1 MYAITIQ
8 YFCFPTDLLIEIFIS
23 IANFKCEYSG
33 EMLMQVNKQVNEDIL
48 ILKRHS
54 NTKMFFSSLNVLH
67 KLKYSLFTGIL
78 GSGIIFLSTSVSNYY
93 MNHTK
98 IGVIKIDC
106 IRFKNDGVDCKIFR
120 SGNSSFPQN
129 SLMEIQRI
137 LAIDLYKNRSKQRL
151 TPSIRFTVS
160 KQFKED
166 NIFIY
171 DFDSQDESDKAFEF
185 INNFLRS
192 NEPSLTVSYD
202 RYGLDNIFSFFLYLI
217 LFLIGLFLLASA
229 ISSPFYYEEILLDKL
244 ETQLTYKQ
252 RIVFDEK
259 VKQYSFVDITKID
272 LLPTPPDKN
281 DQISFIPRI
290 TINHEYEIRLGNI
303 KDRQIAVEFVDNLNK
318 FIFLPSR
325 SS

>member
-1 MYAITIQ
+1 
-8 YFCFPTDLLIEIFIS
+8 
-23 IANFKCEYSG
+23 
-33 EMLMQVNKQVNEDIL
+33 MQDNKQINEEIL
-48 ILKRHS
+48 VLKRHS

-67 KLKYSLFTGIL
+67 KLKYSLFSGIL
-78 GSGIIFLSTSVSNYY
+78 GIGIIFLSTSGSNYSG
-93 MNHTK
+93 NQPK

-120 SGNSSFPQN
+120 SGESHFPQN
-129 SLMEIQRI
+129 SLTTIQRI
-137 LAIDLYKNRSKQRL
+137 LAVEVDKYKTKTSSRF
-151 TPSIRFTVS
+151 SIRFTVS

-166 NIFIY
+166 NVFIY
-171 DFDSQDESDKAFEF
+171 DFDFQNESEKAFEI

-202 RYGLDNIFSFFLYLI
+202 RYGLDNFPFFLFLI
-217 LFLIGLFLLASA
+217 LFLPGLFLLVSA
-229 ISSPFYYEEILLDKL
+229 LSSPFYYEEILLDKL

-259 VKQYSFVDITKID
+259 VKQYAFVDITKID

-281 DQISFIPRI
+281 EQISFIPRI

-303 KDRQIAVEFVDNLNK
+303 KDRQIADEFVDNLNK
-318 FIFLPSR
+318 FIGLSEENPTSTG
-325 SS
+325 